1 MDVFAE
7 QIVKIK
13 RTAKDYLTIVIIWL
27 AAALLVGAMFFLM
40 DLSAGL
46 LSVPVVVG
54 IVFILWG
61 AVKLTSLTY
70 VEYEYIFTN
79 RDFDVD
85 KIVAKSSRNRV
96 LSFKVPS
103 VQKYAKYTPE
113 MHIPQSVS
121 KVYYACDKAS
131 TNAMYIIVPVAKE
144 GTVMLVFEPNE
155 RLAKALEENLPRI
168 CF

>member
-1 MDVFAE
+1 MDVFVE

-13 RTAKDYLTIVIIWL
+13 RTAKDYLKIAIIWL
-27 AAALLVGAMFFLM
+27 SAAILVGAMFFLM

-103 VQKYAKYTPE
+103 VQKYAKYSPE
-113 MHIPQSVS
+113 MHISQSIK
-121 KVYYACDKAS
+121 KVYYD
-131 TNAMYIIVPVAKE
+131 IH
-144 GTVMLVFEPNE
+144 
-155 RLAKALEENLPRI
+155 LAAHI
-168 CF
+168 